1 MFNWF
6 KSVSTSQDAALSN
19 NKACDGSSSSSLN
32 QPEHSIEESK
42 SLAAV
47 LSSLPVAPGV
57 KRKCLADASAFVPP
71 SKILKAGMC
80 SNYSCG
86 IYEMYDWGQWNC
98 CSAVSVYWMWARGCQ
113 NVPVLPVLLQ
123 PSKQNRSLSS
133 GCLFLYLFILNLN
146 CLFFHSHTSFR
157 FCLFNQRNTC
167 TPARSFIYPI
177 SQSRCRSAVRKT
189 LQIRVRV

>member
-1 MFNWF
+1 MVFNWF

-86 IYEMYDWGQWNC
+86 IYEMYDCEIVALRFLCTEREPEG
-98 CSAVSVYWMWARGCQ
+98 VRMY
-113 NVPVLPVLLQ
+113 LF
-123 PSKQNRSLSS
+123 
-133 GCLFLYLFILNLN
+133 FLYCTTFQTKQVIVLRLFVY
-146 CLFFHSHTSFR
+146 F
-157 FCLFNQRNTC
+157 
-167 TPARSFIYPI
+167 FIY
-177 SQSRCRSAVRKT
+177 
-189 LQIRVRV
+189 LF